1 MIESAVHWLC
11 FHPKRDDRLVSEVRW
26 DCQTFIV
33 DLNGNALWRRTLD
46 GIILSTCLN
55 PKGDY
60 VYRGRKFNV
69 RISEVTLPTGIKVVR
84 EIVEFRGA
92 VAILPILSKDKIILI
107 KQYRPVINE
116 WIIEVPAG
124 TLEEG
129 EDPASC
135 ALREL
140 EEEIGYRAGK
150 LIKLFEMFMSPG
162 YSTEKLYAFIAMD
175 LVKTRTKR
183 EKYEVIEEV
192 VVSLDEAISM
202 VKSNVIRDAKTIA
215 LLLYY
220 KYVYLGG

>member
-1 MIESAVHWLC
+1 MELINNRSVLEG
-11 FHPKRDDRLVSEVRW
+11 RW
-26 DCQTFIV
+26 NSQVPVV
-33 DLNGNALWRRTLD
+33 DLNNNALQGRTL
-46 GIILSTCLN
+46 GNSIVLN
-55 PKGDY
+55 AHSNPRGDY

-69 RISEVTLPTGIKVVR
+69 KISEVTLPTGIKVVR

-92 VAILPILSKDKIILI
+92 VAILPILSKDKIVLI
-107 KQYRPVINE
+107 RQYRPVINE

-129 EDPASC
+129 EDPVSC

-140 EEEIGYRAGK
+140 EEEIGYRASR
-150 LIKLFEMFMSPG
+150 LVKLFEIFMSPG
-162 YSTEKLYAFIAMD
+162 YSTEKLHAFIAMD
-175 LVKTRTKR
+175 LIKTKVKR
-183 EKYEVIEEV
+183 EKYEIIEEMIV
-192 VVSLDEAISM
+192 DLDEAISM

>member
-1 MIESAVHWLC
+1 MELINNRSVLEG
-11 FHPKRDDRLVSEVRW
+11 RW
-26 DCQTFIV
+26 NSQAPVI
-33 DLNGNALWRRTLD
+33 DLNNNALQGRTL
-46 GIILSTCLN
+46 GNSIVLNAHSN

-69 RISEVTLPTGIKVVR
+69 RVSEVTLPTGIKVVR

-92 VAILPILSKDKIILI
+92 VAILPILSKDKIVLI
-107 KQYRPVINE
+107 RQYRPVINE

-129 EDPASC
+129 EDPVSC

-140 EEEIGYRAGK
+140 EEEIGYRAGR
-150 LIKLFEMFMSPG
+150 LVKLFEMFMSPG
-162 YSTEKLYAFIAMD
+162 YSTEKLHAFIAMD
-175 LVKTRTKR
+175 LIKTKVKR
-183 EKYEVIEEV
+183 EKYEIIEEMFV
-192 VVSLDEAISM
+192 DLDEAISM